1 MLVFRLDDV
10 EMLLL
15 LLDDPHLV
23 RVAVGRDLGDM
34 FVIDCKEGRDP
45 GLLSERPFAGGAGRV
60 VKVDTA

>member
-1 MLVFRLDDV
+1 MLVFRLDEV

-34 FVIDCKEGRDP
+34 VVIDCKEGRVP
-45 GLLSERPFAGGAGRV
+45 ELLDERPSLGAP
-60 VKVDTA
+60 AES